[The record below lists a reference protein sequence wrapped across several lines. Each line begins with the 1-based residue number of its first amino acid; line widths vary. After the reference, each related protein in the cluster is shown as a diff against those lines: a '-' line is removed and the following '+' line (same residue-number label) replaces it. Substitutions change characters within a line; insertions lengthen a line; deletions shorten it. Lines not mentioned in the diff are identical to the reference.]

1 MNQTTTVGRLSEEQ
15 LSLIFLRC
23 NVTPVGQAL
32 TRAVRES
39 PPIDA
44 PAANREIGNTTG
56 NYPCSLMGMAL
67 QIGSV
72 IPDLAL
78 FTELDNR
85 KRHPDLLEFWP
96 RPTRIPNVVV
106 LNENGTFYS
115 RRVYKPRV
123 LCIHESRIK
132 FLDVVDDE
140 VLLSSEVEGRN
151 MYRQTPDGQWIS
163 PAINQALI
171 PLGIGHE
178 IWPKSKF
185 GKYYPGNLSY
195 LANVFR
201 NDTSQP
207 DVETVKKIVSRVE
220 SNGLV
225 YRRELVADGID
236 ADAIKWV
243 IARELVFFP
252 LAEEDLTNIEM
263 CRLYVDRAAYLD
275 EMDRRRAAGAGAP
288 LSIYAAL
295 PRPGQQI
302 DWHGVNWLVVNDGA
316 EFTLRHCD
324 GHFQDIPATE
334 AQRLSECG
342 AWKFTAQPTPSLAN
356 VSPKRRAEAEEK
368 LALLSKPPGERIWAS
383 GPQKGQPVSESTFNR
398 IKATVAKADANG
410 TSRLA
415 ALASGYDNCGDHT
428 PRVDGEMTIW
438 RESLNEDYKKNHR
451 PHYSSTYGF
460 YLNRCKAAN
469 VIPVCETTARKRLA
483 KEEKMEIVEEREG
496 VFVAYER
503 GMYSP
508 REKSNRLVKGRI
520 PWEVAHVDHA
530 RIEVEVRSC
539 ITGEIMK
546 RPIWRTV
553 LRDACTFR
561 VLGLVVFFGA
571 PSYVALYRLIL
582 DVARRF
588 GKLPQYIISDRG
600 LEFLA
605 RQWEFLLAEC
615 HVTKL
620 NRPSRTPRAGQ
631 VAESGNRKDDLN
643 IISNLPGNKLE
654 LADFRK
660 LCQGFRPKDN
670 AVLSLGSI
678 RALLEEVYFETE
690 PQHPTSRTKGEI
702 LLDYEARLLHEVG
715 TSHIP
720 KVPYSNNLRILC
732 MPAPASHSGIRTVTP
747 QGSVECNTLEYFSPI
762 LLRPGIRGSKVDVHY
777 DPDNV
782 GHVFVWV
789 RELRTWVECR
799 CDAYEILSQFTLAE
813 LVDYTAH
820 LLAQG
825 QPFKVDKRR
834 NRAMAYAKVLAAA
847 RGSPVL
853 IHMHEAA
860 RENAHGFPGFTVLGD
875 GTIEVDLPR
884 RPAASNETVKQ
895 ADVEGEAARMAQF

>member
-1 MNQTTTVGRLSEEQ
+1 MNQTATVGRLTEEQ
-15 LSLIFLRC
+15 LSLIFLRG

-32 TRAVRES
+32 TRSVRES
-39 PPIDA
+39 APVDA
-44 PAANREIGNTTG
+44 PAANREIRNTTG
-56 NYPCSLMGMAL
+56 NYPCVLMGMAL
-67 QIGSV
+67 QIGSL

-78 FTELDNR
+78 FIELDNR
-85 KRHPDLLEFWP
+85 TRHPNLLEFWS
-96 RPTRIPNVVV
+96 RPAKIPNVIV
-106 LNENGTFYS
+106 LNESGTFYS
-115 RRVYKPRV
+115 RRVYKPRA
-123 LCIHESRIK
+123 LCIYESQIRL
-132 FLDVVDDE
+132 LDVVDDE
-140 VLLSSEVEGRN
+140 LLLSSEVEGLN
-151 MYRQTPDGQWIS
+151 MYRQTPDGQWTS
-163 PAINQALI
+163 PAINQVLI

-185 GKYYPGNLSY
+185 GKYYLGNLSY
-195 LANVFR
+195 LASEFR
-201 NDTSQP
+201 SDTSQP
-207 DVETVKKIVSRVE
+207 DADTIKKIVSRVE
-220 SNGLV
+220 SNGVV
-225 YRRELVADGID
+225 YRRELVADGIG

-263 CRLYVDRAAYLD
+263 CRLYVDRATYID
-275 EMDRRRAAGAGAP
+275 EIDRRRAAGAGAP
-288 LSIYAAL
+288 LSIHTAL
-295 PRPGQQI
+295 PRPGQKI
-302 DWHGVNWLVVNDGA
+302 DWHGVSWLVVNDGA
-316 EFTLRHCD
+316 EFTLKHCD

-334 AQRLSECG
+334 AQRLSECR

-368 LALLSKPPGERIWAS
+368 LALLSKPPGGRIWTYGAK
-383 GPQKGQPVSESTFNR
+383 KGQPVSESTFNR
-398 IKATVAKADANG
+398 IKSAVEKADANG
-410 TSRLA
+410 TSRLV
-415 ALASGYDNCGDHT
+415 ALSNGYDNCGDHT
-428 PRVDGEMTIW
+428 SRVDGEMEIW
-438 RESLNEDYKKNHR
+438 RESLNEDYKQNHR
-451 PHYSSTYGF
+451 PHYTSTYGS

-469 VIPVCETTARKRLA
+469 VIPVSETTARKRLA
-483 KEEKMEIVEEREG
+483 REETMEIVEEREG

-508 REKSNRLVKGRI
+508 RDKSNRLVKGRI

-530 RIEVEVRSC
+530 KIEVEVRSC
-539 ITGEIMK
+539 ITGEIMT

-605 RQWEFLLAEC
+605 KQWEFLLAEF

-620 NRPSRTPRAGQ
+620 NRPPRMGRAGQ

-643 IISNLPGNKLE
+643 IISNLPGNKLD

-678 RALLEEVYFETE
+678 RLLLEKAYFEKE

-702 LLDYEARLLHEVG
+702 LSVYEARLLHEVG

-720 KVPYSNNLRILC
+720 TVPYSNNLRILC

-747 QGSVECNTLEYFSPI
+747 QGSVECNTLEYFSSI
-762 LLRPGIRGSKVDVHY
+762 LLRPGIRRSQVNVHY

-782 GHVFVWV
+782 GHVYVWV
-789 RELRTWVECR
+789 RELRDWVECR
-799 CDAYEILSQFTLAE
+799 CNAYEILSQFTLAE
-813 LVDYTAH
+813 LEEYTAY
-820 LLAQG
+820 LLEQG
-825 QPFKVDKRR
+825 EEFKVHKRR
-834 NRAMAYAKVLAAA
+834 DRSMAYAEVLEAAK
-847 RGSPVL
+847 GSPVL

-860 RENAHGFPGFTVLGD
+860 RENAHGFPGFTVLDD
-875 GTIEVDLPR
+875 GNVEVDLPR
-884 RPAASNETVKQ
+884 QPAAASGEVNQ
-895 ADVEGEAARMAQF
+895 ADVEGEAARMSQG